1 MYIRLMTNRAGS
13 YSFRSWT
20 AIHGTPT
27 ALVVALIWLDTEVNG
42 SVLKLL
48 HSHFSTFISSL
59 SSHSIIMSATAA
71 TTTTTAFEERPVT
84 PDQPIT
90 RHEGDSSCKRR
101 FYTQRWQ

>member
-1 MYIRLMTNRAGS
+1 M
-13 YSFRSWT
+13 
-20 AIHGTPT
+20 
-27 ALVVALIWLDTEVNG
+27 ALIWLDTKVNG
-42 SVLKLL
+42 LVLKLL

-101 FYTQRWQ
+101 FYTLIDFRSPHTTKKLTYQRLRILKRTGER